1 MSVDHLTAG
10 PDGSEEP
17 GNPSPGNRR
26 PDDRQ
31 GPANRR
37 PPGTVRI
44 GQIGGVDVLVR
55 SSWLLVA
62 ALIAVTFG
70 PAAERAVPGLGGWK
84 YVAGL
89 AFAVLLYLSV
99 LVHEASH
106 ALMAKRYGLP
116 VTSITLHFLGG
127 VTEIQGEPDTPGREF
142 GISVVGPLT
151 SIAVGLVALPLGLLA
166 PDGSLLGVVG
176 FALAFTN
183 LLVGGLNLVPGL
195 PLDGG
200 RVLRAGVW
208 KLTGNPHQGTI
219 VAGWGGRVAAVLV
232 LLYPVV
238 REAVLQQPR
247 NIIDYVFAFVI
258 ASFLWGGA
266 TAAIRSARI
275 RRRLP
280 ALQARNLARRTLAV
294 PHDMPLAE
302 AVRRAHDAQAGSI
315 VVLDSSGRPDAIVNE
330 AAVLATPEDR
340 RPWLPVSAVSR
351 SLEPGLT
358 FSADMSGEPLI
369 QAMQRAPAS
378 EYLLLDG
385 DGSIFGVLVTDDV
398 DRAFAAGT

>member
-1 MSVDHLTAG
+1 VDHRPAG
-10 PDGSEEP
+10 PDDSEKRGLE
-17 GNPSPGNRR
+17 
-26 PDDRQ
+26 RQ
-31 GPANRR
+31 TSRR
-37 PPGTVRI
+37 PPGTLRI

-70 PAAERAVPGLGGWK
+70 PTVEGVAPGLGGWK

-99 LVHEASH
+99 LLHEASH

-151 SIAVGLVALPLGLLA
+151 SIAVGLLVLPLALA
-166 PDGSLLGVVG
+166 APHGSLLEVVG
-176 FALAFTN
+176 LGLALTN

-219 VAGWGGRVAAVLV
+219 VAGWGGRVAAVLAM
-232 LLYPVV
+232 LYPFV
-238 REAVLQQPR
+238 RELAFSDPAS
-247 NIIDYVFAFVI
+247 ITDYLLAFVI
-258 ASFLWGGA
+258 ATFLWGGA

-280 ALQARNLARRTLAV
+280 ALRARTLARRTLAV

-302 AVRRAHDAQAGSI
+302 AVRRAHDEQAGSI
-315 VVLDSSGRPDAIVNE
+315 VVLDSSGRPHAIVNE

-369 QAMQRAPAS
+369 QAMQRAPAT
-378 EYLLLDG
+378 EYLLLDA

-398 DRAFAAGT
+398 DKAFAAGI